1 MRLDIKSV
9 VVGVVLGIVLIMAL
23 GSGKTNIEK
32 QIEAEVASRWGRLRL
47 VEDANGDAVAVNLET
62 AKAKRVQ
69 FEEVN
74 RPANTVKLRPVAND

>member
-1 MRLDIKSV
+1 MRIDVKSFV
-9 VVGVVLGIVLIMAL
+9 VGIVLGGVLIMVS

-32 QIEAEVASRWGRLRL
+32 QIEAEVTSRWGLLQL
-47 VEDANGDAVAVNLET
+47 VSDANGDWLVVNLET